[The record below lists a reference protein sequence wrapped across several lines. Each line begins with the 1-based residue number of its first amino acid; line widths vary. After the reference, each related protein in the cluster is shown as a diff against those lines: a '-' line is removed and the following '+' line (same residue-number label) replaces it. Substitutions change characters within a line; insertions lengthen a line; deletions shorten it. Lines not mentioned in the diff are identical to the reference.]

1 MDKAE
6 RQELKDQLEMGN
18 IFSED
23 KNNID
28 LLNNL
33 DHARLLDISKLF
45 SLYPDQVVTLDEFV
59 DIMKSVMND
68 SKIS

>member
-1 MDKAE
+1 
-6 RQELKDQLEMGN
+6 MGN
-18 IFSED
+18 IFCED

-33 DHARLLDISKLF
+33 DHTRLLDISKLF

-68 SKIS
+68 SKISQRDDFV